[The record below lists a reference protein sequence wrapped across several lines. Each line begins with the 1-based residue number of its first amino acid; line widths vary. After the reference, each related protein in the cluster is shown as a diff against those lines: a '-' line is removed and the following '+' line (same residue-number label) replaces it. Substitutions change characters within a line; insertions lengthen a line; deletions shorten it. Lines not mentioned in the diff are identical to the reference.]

1 MAVRLPVLLPL
12 PFEQAFD
19 YVHDEALPPGTVVRV
34 PFGPTERYGVV
45 WPTAAADPVAA
56 TRLKPL
62 ARLADVPPLP
72 ADLIALI
79 DKLAAYTLTPLGSVL
94 RLALS
99 TPAALETAPVK
110 RHLIRTGAAP
120 ERLTPA
126 RRRVLDRLADG
137 LPRTAADLAREAGV
151 SAGVVLGLEQAGTL
165 SAVALPADPEIA
177 MPDPALPAPA
187 LRPEQEEAAQSLR
200 AAVEQ
205 QAFAPM
211 LLDGVTG
218 SGKTEVYFEAV
229 AKALAQTP
237 GQVLVLVPEIAL
249 TAQWLERFAS
259 RFGCSPVA
267 WHSGLTQAQRRQA
280 WRAAAEGRARVV
292 VGARSALFLPLPAL
306 ALIIVDEEHDPS
318 FKQEDGVLYHAR
330 DMAVWRAQ
338 LARCPVVLVSAT
350 PSLETRLN
358 AQEGRYAH
366 VRLRQRHGRAVLP
379 RIQAVDMRKDGA
391 PPGRWLSPVLERAVE
406 ARLKVGEQT
415 LLFLNRRGYAP
426 LTLCR
431 ACGARIEC
439 PNCSAWLVEHRYLG
453 ALQCHHCGYQMAV
466 PDTCPQCHAP
476 DTLVPC
482 GPGIERLA
490 EEVLSLWP
498 QARLAVMASDTLDS
512 PAQTAAMIGQ
522 IANGLIDIVVGT
534 QLVAKGYHFPKL
546 TLVGVID
553 ADLGLRGR
561 LARGRA
567 DLPATGAGGRSGR
580 AGGSARTG
588 SVAKLRSG
596 APGCACADQRQCRA
610 LHGAGGAGTASR
622 AHAAFRSI
630 GRHRDQRPG
639 PAGGDRG
646 GAAAGARC
654 AESARGGYLGSCPG
668 AVGAAARR
676 APPPLPG
683 ARGQERV
690 HPTLGA
696 ALAWPH
702 RVAGEGARARGHRPD
717 QLSLTPARLGRAD
730 QAAASL
736 SRRLS
741 ILCGPIY
748 ESSSCIG
755 SYGFVFCD
763 DRTGPRPGPGAAV
776 RRQAAVRLR
785 HSTRVWLRHLHT
797 VLARPRIALAG
808 RPGRSAPRLSRR
820 R

>member
-553 ADLGLRGR
+553 ADLGLRGGDLRAGERTYQQLVQVAGRAGREDRPGQVLLQSFDPGHPVVHALISGNAARFMALEEQARRHAHMPPFARLAGIVISGPDLPAVTEAGRR
-561 LARGRA
+561 LARAAPKALGVDIWGPAPAPLARLRGAHRHRFLVRA
-567 DLPATGAGGRSGR
+567 DKSVSIQRLVRHWLGRTALPAK
-580 AGGSARTG
+580 
-588 SVAKLRSG
+588 V
-596 APGCACADQRQCRA
+596 
-610 LHGAGGAGTASR
+610 
-622 AHAAFRSI
+622 
-630 GRHRDQRPG
+630 
-639 PAGGDRG
+639 
-646 GAAAGARC
+646 
-654 AESARGGYLGSCPG
+654 
-668 AVGAAARR
+668 
-676 APPPLPG
+676 
-683 ARGQERV
+683 RV
-690 HPTLGA
+690 
-696 ALAWPH
+696 
-702 RVAGEGARARGHRPD
+702 RVD
-717 QLSLTPARLGRAD
+717 ID
-730 QAAASL
+730 
-736 SRRLS
+736 
-741 ILCGPIY
+741 PI
-748 ESSSCIG
+748 S
-755 SYGFVFCD
+755 F
-763 DRTGPRPGPGAAV
+763 
-776 RRQAAVRLR
+776 L
-785 HSTRVWLRHLHT
+785 
-797 VLARPRIALAG
+797 
-808 RPGRSAPRLSRR
+808 
-820 R
+820 